1 MIKVTLSQ
9 GNTKTIPMLRS
20 HKIREYK
27 DLNEFRIPFFG
38 FKNLRLDIIGKEFD
52 KSMSKN
58 SFNYRKLMETY
69 FEPYE

>member
-20 HKIREYK
+20 YKIREYR
-27 DLNEFRIPFFG
+27 DLNKFRIPFFG
-38 FKNLRLDIIGKEFD
+38 FKNLRLDTIGKEFD
-52 KSMSKN
+52 SSMTKN
-58 SFNYRKLMETY
+58 TNGFRKLMETY

>member
-9 GNTKTIPMLRS
+9 GNTKTIPNIRS
-20 HKIREYK
+20 YKLREYRE
-27 DLNEFRIPFFG
+27 LNEFRIPFFG
-38 FKNLRLDIIGKEFD
+38 FKNLRLDTLEKDFD

>member
-9 GNTKTIPMLRS
+9 SNSKTIPNIRS
-20 HKIREYK
+20 YRIREYK
-27 DLNEFRIPFFG
+27 ELNEFRLPLFG
-38 FKNLRLDIIGKEFD
+38 FKNLRLDTIGKEFD
-52 KSMSKN
+52 SSMKIN

>member
-9 GNTKTIPMLRS
+9 GNTKTIPNIRS
-20 HKIREYK
+20 YKLREYRE
-27 DLNEFRIPFFG
+27 LNEFRIPLFG
-38 FKNLRLDIIGKEFD
+38 FKNLRLDTIEKEFD
-52 KSMSKN
+52 SSMSKN

>member
-9 GNTKTIPMLRS
+9 GNSKTIPNIRS
-20 HKIREYK
+20 YRIRQYK
-27 DLNEFRIPFFG
+27 DLNEFRIPLFG
-38 FKNLRLDIIGKEFD
+38 FKNLRLDTIGKEFD
-52 KSMSKN
+52 SSMKIN

>member
-1 MIKVTLSQ
+1 MIKVTLAEIK
-9 GNTKTIPMLRS
+9 TKTIPIVRS
-20 HKIREYK
+20 YRIREYK
-27 DLNEFRIPFFG
+27 ELNEFRINFFG
-38 FKNLRLDIIGKEFD
+38 SKTQRLDNIEKEFD